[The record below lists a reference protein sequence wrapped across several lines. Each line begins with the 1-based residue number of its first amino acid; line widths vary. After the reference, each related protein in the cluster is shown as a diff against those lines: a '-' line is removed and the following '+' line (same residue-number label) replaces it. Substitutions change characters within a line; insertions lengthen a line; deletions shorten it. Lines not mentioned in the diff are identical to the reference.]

1 MFTPC
6 ANSKL
11 KHKRDKK
18 QTETQCWE
26 EEKQENHGN
35 KILKDPSLKGVLLK
49 KVIFSLTIPSFVLWI
64 FTFVFDI

>member
-35 KILKDPSLKGVLLK
+35 KILKDPSLKGTKLQECDESMGPK
-49 KVIFSLTIPSFVLWI
+49 KMALQ
-64 FTFVFDI
+64 